1 MKTSKIK
8 EQIKKEITSGR
19 FGASGTLFP
28 SAETLMRLYD
38 MSFVSALKIINDLIK
53 EHILIKIGNKKYTVC
68 GIYSK
73 QSDLYR
79 ITTKNNNKKI
89 GIILRSISN
98 PYYSIVSE
106 NLYQLA
112 YKNGCSFIIKLTT
125 IETESEALFDLIREG
140 VLGIFSFSPE
150 NTPHTIDLYTRL
162 PIPVVFIGK
171 DFPYKPSNCV
181 KSNNYISGYHAAKH
195 LHECGYT
202 SLYYIQ
208 QNTIQNGSD
217 SRKNGFFAYCIE
229 HSLSCNIDTPLFC
242 DIKNKDNNSNI
253 VFTLKNDRAKRIG
266 LFCFHDLI
274 AINLFELL
282 SNHNF
287 KIPDAVG
294 LVGYD
299 KIDNISPYSSQI
311 TTFSYSFKDIAIHA
325 WNLLE
330 ENIKNLSMSP
340 KIIELPTI
348 LVIRTSTIKLPES

>member
-1 MKTSKIK
+1 MKTPKIK
-8 EQIKKEITSGR
+8 DQIKNEIINGK

-28 SAETLMRLYD
+28 NTETLMDLYD
-38 MSFVSALKIINDLIK
+38 ISFVSALKIINDLIK
-53 EHILIKIGNKKYTVC
+53 ERLLIKIGNKKYIVC

-79 ITTKNNNKKI
+79 ITTKSNDKKI

-112 YKNGCSFIIKLTT
+112 HKNGYDFVIKLTT
-125 IETESEALFDLIREG
+125 IETEADALFDLIREG

-150 NTPHTIDLYTRL
+150 NTSHTIELYSRL

-181 KSNNYISGYHAAKH
+181 KSNNYASGYHAAKH

-208 QNTIQNGSD
+208 QNAIQSGSD
-217 SRKNGFFAYCIE
+217 SRKNGFFAYCKE

-242 DIKNKDNNSNI
+242 DIKNKENNNHI
-253 VFTLKNDRAKRIG
+253 VFTLKNDKDKRIG

-282 SNHNF
+282 SYHKFN
-287 KIPDAVG
+287 IPEALG

-311 TTFSYSFKDIAIHA
+311 TTFSYSFKDIAINA
-325 WNLLE
+325 WNLLQ
-330 ENIKNLSMSP
+330 ENIENLNMQP
-340 KIIELPTI
+340 KIIEIPTI
-348 LVIRTSTIKLPES
+348 LVIRASTIKLQKT